1 MSRARKSVGLTFTE
15 VVRMAAELPG
25 VKEST
30 SYGTPALKVQDK
42 LMARLWEDGVTL
54 VLKVPFMVQ
63 EFLLRGQ
70 PKVFFLTDH
79 YRGYPVVLVRLPLVD
94 RAQFRA
100 LLEDAWRQV
109 ASKRLQ
115 ASYDAGPEKA
125 LARPR
130 RRGPATRET

>member
-1 MSRARKSVGLTFTE
+1 
-15 VVRMAAELPG
+15 MAAELPG
-25 VKEST
+25 VEEGT
-30 SYGTPALKVQDK
+30 SYGTPALKVQGK

-94 RAQFRA
+94 RGQFRA

-109 ASKRLQ
+109 AGKRLQ
-115 ASYDAGPEKA
+115 ATYDAGPEKA
-125 LARPR
+125 PSRPG
-130 RRGPATRET
+130 RRGPTRKS